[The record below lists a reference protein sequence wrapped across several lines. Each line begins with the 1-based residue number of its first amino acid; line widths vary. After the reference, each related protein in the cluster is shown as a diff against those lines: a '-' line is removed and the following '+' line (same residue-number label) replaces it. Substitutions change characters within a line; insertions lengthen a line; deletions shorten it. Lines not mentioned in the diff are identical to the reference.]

1 VDSLLFQ
8 FALLVGVLGIAAIV
22 SLSLRMPVVPLY
34 IAAGAVLGIW
44 LEPSELVKF
53 LGSLGVAFLLF
64 SMGLEFS
71 IRSFTDAP
79 GRLLRAGSAD
89 LVFNFPVG
97 FIVGWLLGWTWLE
110 SLFLAGIVYMTSS
123 AVVSKCI
130 VDFGRAA
137 RPETE
142 TILGIM
148 VFEDLVI
155 AGLLVALGVL
165 ASGGGPPA
173 GSWDLLWALGR
184 AGLFV
189 GFLVVLAWRFHESVE
204 TVLRARSEESFTLV
218 LVAFVLL
225 VASAALAAGLSE
237 AIGAFLAGLVVGAT
251 PLKERASQ
259 TLRPFQTLFA
269 ALFFVSFG
277 MALDLSHLGTVA
289 GPAIMLV
296 GLGLATKACGGF
308 VGGRA
313 SGHSPRLSLVV
324 GLSLIPKGE
333 FSIVLAGLAAA
344 VARPEAGI
352 ATLTGVYVFALSIFG
367 PIAMREGDVIAGW
380 LFRGRTRAES
390 EKDSSSGSI
399 PAEQENPMPEEN
411 VKTSKEAIPPA
422 PPPSLPASTSEEPGH
437 GPRNS

>member
-1 VDSLLFQ
+1 MDTLLFQ
-8 FALLVGVLGIAAIV
+8 FALLVGVLGIAAIT
-22 SLSLRMPVVPLY
+22 SISLRMPVVPLY
-34 IAAGAVLGIW
+34 IAAGAILGGW
-44 LEPSELVKF
+44 LEPSEMVEF

-71 IRSFTDAP
+71 IRSFTQAP

-89 LVFNFPVG
+89 LLFNFPVG
-97 FIVGWLLGWTWLE
+97 FIVGWLLGWSWLE
-110 SLFLAGIVYMTSS
+110 CLFLAGIVYMTSS

-155 AGLLVALGVL
+155 AGLLVVLGVL
-165 ASGGGPPA
+165 ASAGGPPS
-173 GSWDLLWALGR
+173 GPGELLWALGK

-189 GFLVVLAWRFHESVE
+189 GFLLVLAWRFSEPIQA
-204 TVLRARSEESFTLV
+204 VLRARSEESFTLV

-237 AIGAFLAGLVVGAT
+237 AIGAFLAGLVVGSTA
-251 PLKERASQ
+251 LKERASE

-277 MALDLSHLGTVA
+277 MRLDLGHLGNVA
-289 GPAIMLV
+289 GPAVMLV
-296 GLGLATKACGGF
+296 VLGVFTKACGGF
-308 VGGRA
+308 IAGR
-313 SGHSPRLSLVV
+313 SVGHSPRLSLIV

-333 FSIVLAGLAAA
+333 FSIVLAGMAAA
-344 VARPEAGI
+344 VASPEAGI

-367 PIAMREGDVIAGW
+367 PIAMREGDAIAAR
-380 LFRGRTRAES
+380 LFAGRSRPKP
-390 EKDSSSGSI
+390 EKASPSFAPSVD
-399 PAEQENPMPEEN
+399 P
-411 VKTSKEAIPPA
+411 KKHTLKEAIPPA
-422 PPPSLPASTSEEPGH
+422 PSPAPRASGSEEPERE
-437 GPRNS
+437 PPTS

>member
-1 VDSLLFQ
+1 MDTLLFQ
-8 FALLVGVLGIAAIV
+8 FALLVGVLGIAAIT
-22 SLSLRMPVVPLY
+22 SISLRMPVVPLY
-34 IAAGAVLGIW
+34 IAAGAILGGW
-44 LEPSELVKF
+44 LEPSEMVEF

-71 IRSFTDAP
+71 IRSFTQAP

-97 FIVGWLLGWTWLE
+97 FIVGWLLGWSWLE
-110 SLFLAGIVYMTSS
+110 CLFLAGIVYMTSS

-155 AGLLVALGVL
+155 AGLLVVLGVL
-165 ASGGGPPA
+165 ASGGGPPS
-173 GSWDLLWALGR
+173 GPGELLFALGK

-189 GFLVVLAWRFHESVE
+189 GFLVVLAWRFSDPIQA
-204 TVLRARSEESFTLV
+204 VLRARSEESFTLV

-237 AIGAFLAGLVVGAT
+237 AIGAFLAGLVVGSTA
-251 PLKERASQ
+251 LKERASE

-277 MALDLSHLGTVA
+277 MGLDLSQLGRVA
-289 GPAIMLV
+289 VPAAMLV
-296 GLGLATKACGGF
+296 VLGVFTKTCGGF
-308 VGGRA
+308 IAGR
-313 SGHSPRLSLVV
+313 SVGHSPRLSLIV
-324 GLSLIPKGE
+324 GLSLVPKGE
-333 FSIVLAGLAAA
+333 FSIVLAGMAAA
-344 VARPEAGI
+344 VASPEAGI

-367 PIAMREGDVIAGW
+367 PIAMREGDAIAAR
-380 LFRGRTRAES
+380 LFAGRSRPKP
-390 EKDSSSGSI
+390 EKASPSVARSIDADTKEDSL
-399 PAEQENPMPEEN
+399 
-411 VKTSKEAIPPA
+411 TLKEAIPPA
-422 PPPSLPASTSEEPGH
+422 PSPAPRASGSEEPERE
-437 GPRNS
+437 PPTA

>member
-1 VDSLLFQ
+1 MDTLLFQ
-8 FALLVGVLGIAAIV
+8 FALLVGVLGIAAIT
-22 SLSLRMPVVPLY
+22 SISLRMPVVPLY
-34 IAAGAVLGIW
+34 IAAGAILGGW
-44 LEPSELVKF
+44 LEPSEMVKF

-71 IRSFTDAP
+71 IRSFTQAP

-89 LVFNFPVG
+89 LLFNFPVG
-97 FIVGWLLGWTWLE
+97 FVVGWLLGWSWLE
-110 SLFLAGIVYMTSS
+110 CLFLAGIVYMTSS

-155 AGLLVALGVL
+155 AGLLVVLGVL
-165 ASGGGPPA
+165 ASGGGPPS
-173 GSWDLLWALGR
+173 GPGELLFALGK

-189 GFLVVLAWRFHESVE
+189 GFLVLLAWRFSDPIQA
-204 TVLRARSEESFTLV
+204 VLRARSEESFTLV

-237 AIGAFLAGLVVGAT
+237 AIGAFLAGLVVGST
-251 PLKERASQ
+251 SLKERASE

-277 MALDLSHLGTVA
+277 MGLDLSNLGNVA
-289 GPAIMLV
+289 GPAVMLV
-296 GLGLATKACGGF
+296 VLGLFTKACGGF
-308 VGGRA
+308 IAGR
-313 SGHSPRLSLVV
+313 SVGHSPRLSLVV

-333 FSIVLAGLAAA
+333 FSIVLAGMAAA
-344 VARPEAGI
+344 VASPEAGI

-367 PIAMREGDVIAGW
+367 PIAMREGDAIAAR
-380 LFRGRTRAES
+380 LFAGRSRPKP
-390 EKDSSSGSI
+390 EKASPSSARSVDADAKEDSL
-399 PAEQENPMPEEN
+399 
-411 VKTSKEAIPPA
+411 TLKEAIPPA
-422 PPPSLPASTSEEPGH
+422 PSPAPRESGSEEPERE
-437 GPRNS
+437 PPTA

>member
-1 VDSLLFQ
+1 MDSLLFQ
-8 FALLVGVLGIAAIV
+8 FALLVGVLGIAAV
-22 SLSLRMPVVPLY
+22 ASLSLRMPVVPLY
-34 IAAGAVLGIW
+34 IAAGVVLGGW
-44 LEPSELVKF
+44 LEPSELVQF

-71 IRSFTDAP
+71 IRSLAEAP
-79 GRLLRAGSAD
+79 GRLLRAGSVD

-97 FIVGWLLGWTWLE
+97 FLVGWLLGWTWIE

-130 VDFGRAA
+130 VEFGRAA

-155 AGLLVALGVL
+155 AGFLVAVGVL
-165 ASGGGPPA
+165 ASGGALPSGP
-173 GSWDLLWALGR
+173 WDLAWALGK
-184 AGLFV
+184 AALFV
-189 GFLVVLAWRFHESVE
+189 GFLIVLAWRFHEPIE
-204 TVLRARSEESFTLV
+204 RLLNTRSEESFTLV

-237 AIGAFLAGLVVGAT
+237 AIGAFLAGLVIGAT
-251 PLKERASQ
+251 PLKERAAP

-277 MALDLSHLGTVA
+277 MGLDLGELGNVA
-289 GPAIMLV
+289 GPAAMLV
-296 GLGLATKACGGF
+296 ALGLATKAGGGF
-308 VGGRA
+308 VAGRA

-352 ATLTGVYVFALSIFG
+352 ATLTGVYVFALSILG
-367 PIAMREGDVIAGW
+367 PIAMREGDSLAER
-380 LFRGRTRAES
+380 LFPNRRRRAPNEPASDASSTGPHEGTS
-390 EKDSSSGSI
+390 EDPDAVK
-399 PAEQENPMPEEN
+399 EQ
-411 VKTSKEAIPPA
+411 IPPA
-422 PPPSLPASTSEEPGH
+422 PPPTPPASRSEAPAR
-437 GPRNS
+437 GPRSP

>member
-1 VDSLLFQ
+1 MDTLLFQ
-8 FALLVGVLGIAAIV
+8 FALLVGVLGIAAIT
-22 SLSLRMPVVPLY
+22 SISLRMPVVPLY
-34 IAAGAVLGIW
+34 IAAGAILGGW
-44 LEPSELVKF
+44 LEPSEMVEF

-71 IRSFTDAP
+71 IRSFTQAP

-89 LVFNFPVG
+89 LLFNFPVG
-97 FIVGWLLGWTWLE
+97 FIVGWLLGWSWLE
-110 SLFLAGIVYMTSS
+110 CLFLAGIVYMTSS

-155 AGLLVALGVL
+155 AGLLVVLGVL
-165 ASGGGPPA
+165 ASGGGPPS
-173 GSWDLLWALGR
+173 GPGELLWALGK

-189 GFLVVLAWRFHESVE
+189 GFLVVLAWRFSEPIQA
-204 TVLRARSEESFTLV
+204 VLRARSEESFTLV

-237 AIGAFLAGLVVGAT
+237 AIGAFLAGLVVGST
-251 PLKERASQ
+251 SLKERASE

-277 MALDLSHLGTVA
+277 MRLDLSHLGNVA
-289 GPAIMLV
+289 GPAAMLV
-296 GLGLATKACGGF
+296 VLGVFTKACGGF
-308 VGGRA
+308 IAGR
-313 SGHSPRLSLVV
+313 SVGHSPRLSLIV
-324 GLSLIPKGE
+324 GLSLVPKGE
-333 FSIVLAGLAAA
+333 FSIVLAGMAAA
-344 VARPEAGI
+344 IASPETGI

-367 PIAMREGDVIAGW
+367 PIAMREGDAIAAR
-380 LFRGRTRAES
+380 LFAGRSRPKPEKAAPS
-390 EKDSSSGSI
+390 FARSVDAKEKDR
-399 PAEQENPMPEEN
+399 
-411 VKTSKEAIPPA
+411 TLKEAIPPA
-422 PPPSLPASTSEEPGH
+422 PSPAPRASGSEEPERE
-437 GPRNS
+437 PPTA